1 MMEEVTLI
9 NSRQVTEYMMRGVM
23 PKRVYRS
30 DRNNTICYV
39 FDKKDTEKVWNMWKN
54 KQLRY

>member
-39 FDKKDTEKVWNMWKN
+39 FNKKDTEKVWNMW
-54 KQLRY
+54 